1 LLVRWSGGV
10 NLKERASQGSS
21 YAAARRRPDVG
32 PLPAAWLDGCVLR
45 LSDGAFGGP
54 LLIE

>member
-1 LLVRWSGGV
+1 LVRWSGGV